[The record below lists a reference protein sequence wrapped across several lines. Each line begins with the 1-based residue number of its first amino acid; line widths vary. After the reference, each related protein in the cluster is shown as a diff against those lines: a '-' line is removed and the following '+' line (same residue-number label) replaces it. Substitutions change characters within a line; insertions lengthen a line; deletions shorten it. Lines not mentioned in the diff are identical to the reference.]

1 MTPSTYV
8 AVSLAFAFLL
18 TMPVYAVV
26 ARRRPVDAEVARRPT
41 TIFLG
46 LWVRDWLM
54 WVITPVERSL
64 VRMRVSPDLL
74 NYGGGALGLA
84 AGVSYSQGAIALG
97 GSFVLLGGLADVL
110 DGRVARARGMGSDY
124 GEFLDSIIDR
134 FSEMFVFVGLAL
146 YFEPSWWAM
155 VSTVVAMGG
164 SMMVS
169 YSRAKGEAVG
179 VDCQRRRDAARRA
192 PRAAR
197 DRVDARQ
204 PGVRLLRL
212 ARQLGA
218 HLGRDADRRGE
229 CGDGG
234 VEELG
239 DRAAKLRGART
250 GKRETGGETEQSS
263 RFPNPYV
270 PESFSFLHEIPQ
282 HVLQYPAIPEV
293 QPFLRRIDPAAH
305 LEDFLPPSRVA
316 VTVSVARGASES
328 SRPAMSK
335 LSKPVRPSVARVSP
349 GMNSSGSTPMPTRL
363 ERWMRS
369 KLSAITARTP
379 SRHVP
384 LAAQSR
390 ELTGAVFLAGDH
402 DRAACPPSGI
412 PRRRRRSAAA
422 CRRRVVAVT
431 PPSVPGASSFRRRMF
446 AKVPRIITS

>member
-1 MTPSTYV
+1 LTPSTYV

-179 VDCQRRRDAARRA
+179 VDCR
-192 PRAAR
+192 
-197 DRVDARQ
+197 
-204 PGVRLLRL
+204 
-212 ARQLGA
+212 
-218 HLGRDADRRGE
+218 
-229 CGDGG
+229 GG
-234 VEELG
+234 VMQRAERLVLLAVASMLDNPVCDYFGWPDSSVLISAVTLIGVASVGTAVWRSWVIVSELREREKG
-239 DRAAKLRGART
+239 N
-250 GKRETGGETEQSS
+250 GKRET
-263 RFPNPYV
+263 N
-270 PESFSFLHEIPQ
+270 
-282 HVLQYPAIPEV
+282 
-293 QPFLRRIDPAAH
+293 
-305 LEDFLPPSRVA
+305 
-316 VTVSVARGASES
+316 
-328 SRPAMSK
+328 
-335 LSKPVRPSVARVSP
+335 
-349 GMNSSGSTPMPTRL
+349 
-363 ERWMRS
+363 
-369 KLSAITARTP
+369 
-379 SRHVP
+379 
-384 LAAQSR
+384 
-390 ELTGAVFLAGDH
+390 
-402 DRAACPPSGI
+402 
-412 PRRRRRSAAA
+412 
-422 CRRRVVAVT
+422 
-431 PPSVPGASSFRRRMF
+431 
-446 AKVPRIITS
+446 

>member
-1 MTPSTYV
+1 LTPSTYV

-84 AGVSYSQGAIALG
+84 AGVSYSQGAN
-97 GSFVLLGGLADVL
+97 VL

-179 VDCQRRRDAARRA
+179 VDCR
-192 PRAAR
+192 
-197 DRVDARQ
+197 
-204 PGVRLLRL
+204 
-212 ARQLGA
+212 
-218 HLGRDADRRGE
+218 
-229 CGDGG
+229 GG
-234 VEELG
+234 VMQRAERLVLLAVASMLDNPVCDYFGWPDSSVLISAVTLIGVASVGTAVWRSWVIVSELREREKG
-239 DRAAKLRGART
+239 N
-250 GKRETGGETEQSS
+250 GKRET
-263 RFPNPYV
+263 N
-270 PESFSFLHEIPQ
+270 
-282 HVLQYPAIPEV
+282 
-293 QPFLRRIDPAAH
+293 
-305 LEDFLPPSRVA
+305 
-316 VTVSVARGASES
+316 
-328 SRPAMSK
+328 
-335 LSKPVRPSVARVSP
+335 
-349 GMNSSGSTPMPTRL
+349 
-363 ERWMRS
+363 
-369 KLSAITARTP
+369 
-379 SRHVP
+379 
-384 LAAQSR
+384 
-390 ELTGAVFLAGDH
+390 
-402 DRAACPPSGI
+402 
-412 PRRRRRSAAA
+412 
-422 CRRRVVAVT
+422 
-431 PPSVPGASSFRRRMF
+431 
-446 AKVPRIITS
+446 